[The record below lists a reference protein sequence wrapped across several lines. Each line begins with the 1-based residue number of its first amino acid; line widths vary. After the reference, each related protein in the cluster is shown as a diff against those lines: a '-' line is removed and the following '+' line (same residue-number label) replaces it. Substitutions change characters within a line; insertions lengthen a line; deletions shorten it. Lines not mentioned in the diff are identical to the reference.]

1 MFFHWFFVRNRMIQV
16 SEWLDNFEFFPFLLA
31 TSVYKIYLKKKSL
44 YSNFLKIAT
53 VMNFNLWIC
62 RLTRIWVNVQTFRG
76 FWKHFVKSIDLYL
89 DLDLQIC
96 VNNNYR
102 KELFTQTFRDVTSC
116 SRVRKYFS
124 KSIASKLNVENM
136 FK

>member
-1 MFFHWFFVRNRMIQV
+1 MLRFTALSQGF
-16 SEWLDNFEFFPFLLA
+16 
-31 TSVYKIYLKKKSL
+31 
-44 YSNFLKIAT
+44 
-53 VMNFNLWIC
+53 
-62 RLTRIWVNVQTFRG
+62 TFRD
-76 FWKHFVKSIDLYL
+76 FTSCSRVKKHFVKSIDLYL